1 MILRYKYTEK
11 TLVIMYKMLYLQ
23 NTNEPHNPFSRPMK
37 VTKETLAAI
46 SCVAKRFIYADGS
59 FSQEEFEPLY
69 HFFESFEGMSADL
82 MQSIIQKGN
91 DMDLAIALKLIMEMD
106 PDAKQQLS
114 NLFAKILCAD
124 QKLTEDEK
132 DTFFKVQELCEL
144 PDPEMEDAPEEEPAA
159 QEPEEEEEDAIAPAF
174 LIVNFYGIATV
185 KQSSHEDWDVLGRE
199 LASWIN
205 TDRVEIVRFT
215 APLNQL
221 SQELRLNL
229 RHLVFMVARNHP
241 GTVGDNMPGTLL
253 YGGGYPIYGDIAIAL
268 ETDGDYTVEGI
279 RSRHLLTE
287 IFSAVNRAVGNL
299 IRVE

>member
-1 MILRYKYTEK
+1 
-11 TLVIMYKMLYLQ
+11 
-23 NTNEPHNPFSRPMK
+23 MK
-37 VTKETLAAI
+37 ATKETLAAVC
-46 SCVAKRFIYADGS
+46 CVAKGFIYADGS
-59 FSQEEFEPLY
+59 FSQEEFDPLY
-69 HFFESFEGMSADL
+69 QFLGSFEGMNPGL
-82 MQSIIQKGN
+82 MESIIKKGN
-91 DMDLAIALKLIMEMD
+91 DMDPASALKLVMEMD
-106 PDAKQQLS
+106 PDAKQQMS

-132 DTFFKVQELCEL
+132 DTFLKVQDLCGL
-144 PDPEMEDAPEEEPAA
+144 PDPEMEEAPEEEPAA
-159 QEPEEEEEDAIAPAF
+159 QETEEEEEDAIAPAF

-185 KQSSHEDWDVLGRE
+185 KQSSHEDWDNLGRE

-215 APLNQL
+215 APLNQI
-221 SQELRLNL
+221 SQELRLNR

-241 GTVGDNMPGTLL
+241 GTVGDNMPATLL
-253 YGGGYPIYGDIAIAL
+253 YGGGYPLYGDIAIAL

-287 IFSAVNRAVGNL
+287 IYNAVNRAVDGL